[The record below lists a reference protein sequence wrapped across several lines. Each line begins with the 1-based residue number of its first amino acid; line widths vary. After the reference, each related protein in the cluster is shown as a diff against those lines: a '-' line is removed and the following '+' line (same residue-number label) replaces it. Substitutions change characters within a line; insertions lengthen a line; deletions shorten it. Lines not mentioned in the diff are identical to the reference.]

1 MNNYSLI
8 QQTPPPPPQ
17 TLDIVLTFYVPST
30 ADSKNQTN
38 QKLFN
43 VVKVHAW

>member
-8 QQTPPPPPQ
+8 QQTPPPQ

-30 ADSKNQTN
+30 VDSKNQTN

>member
-8 QQTPPPPPQ
+8 QQTTPQ
-17 TLDIVLTFYVPST
+17 TLDIVLTFYAPGTV
-30 ADSKNQTN
+30 DSKNQTN